1 MRSGFLT
8 FAKTI
13 FPQAKICIDTFH
25 VVKLISDNVTDV
37 RCSLQHWYRD
47 GGDNDKYQLLKNSAR
62 ILTTAKSNQPNYWKG
77 SFAIKNQKKLNECLD
92 LSYELKESYDAVPL
106 NLFGNA
112 IQPSLKN
119 SQERG

>member
-77 SFAIKNQKKLNECLD
+77 SFAIKNQKKLNECLA
-92 LSYELKESYDAVPL
+92 LSDELKESYDAVPL